1 MDVKLR
7 IGLPKG
13 SLQEATIRMLAK
25 AGYRVNVESRSY
37 FPRIDDAEME
47 GILIRAQEIP
57 RYVQDGVIDCGITG
71 EDWIQ
76 ETEADVVRA
85 AELVYSKQ
93 QTNQPLRYV
102 VAVHNDSPFQ
112 RVEDLQGKRV
122 AAELVNVT
130 RKFLQSHGVTAQV
143 EFSWGATEV
152 KVPDLADAIV
162 DITET
167 GSSLRANNLRI
178 IETVMTTT
186 TKLIVNK
193 QSWQDDWKRRKV
205 ENLALLLLGAIAAED
220 KVILKMNAPRAQ
232 LKDVLALLPAM
243 KNPTIS
249 HLSDEAWVAVETVID
264 EKVVRDLIPRLK
276 QAGASGIIELPL
288 NKVIP

>member
-1 MDVKLR
+1 MKLR

-13 SLQEATIRMLAK
+13 SLQEATVRMLGR
-25 AGYRVNVESRSY
+25 AGYKVTVESRSY
-37 FPRIDDAEME
+37 FPRIDDPEME
-47 GILIRAQEIP
+47 GVLIRAQEIP
-57 RYVQDGVIDCGITG
+57 RYVQDGIIDCGITG
-71 EDWIQ
+71 EDWVQ
-76 ETEADVVRA
+76 ETGADVVRT

-93 QTNQPLRYV
+93 TNQPACWV

-122 AAELVNVT
+122 ATELVNVT
-130 RKFLQSHGVTAQV
+130 RRFLESRGVSAHV

-152 KVPDLADAIV
+152 KVPDLVDAIV
-162 DITET
+162 EITET

-186 TKLIVNK
+186 TQLIVNK
-193 QSWQDDWKRRKV
+193 EAWQNDWKRRKV
-205 ENLALLLLGAIAAED
+205 ENLAMLLLGAIAAED

-232 LKDVLALLPAM
+232 LQEVLAILPAM

-264 EKVVRDLIPRLK
+264 EKVVRDLIPKLK
-276 QAGASGIIELPL
+276 DAGASGIIELPL

>member
-1 MDVKLR
+1 VKLR

-13 SLQEATIRMLAK
+13 SLQEATVRMLGR
-25 AGYRVNVESRSY
+25 AGYKVTVESRSY
-37 FPRIDDAEME
+37 FPRIDDPEME
-47 GILIRAQEIP
+47 GVLIRAQEIP
-57 RYVQDGVIDCGITG
+57 RYVQDGIIDCGITG
-71 EDWIQ
+71 EDWVQ
-76 ETEADVVRA
+76 ETEADVVRT

-93 QTNQPLRYV
+93 TNQPARWV
-102 VAVHNDSPFQ
+102 VAVHNDSLFQ

-122 AAELVNVT
+122 ATELVNVT
-130 RKFLQSHGVTAQV
+130 RRFLESRGVSAHV

-152 KVPDLADAIV
+152 KVPDLVDAIV
-162 DITET
+162 EITET

-178 IETVMTTT
+178 LETVMTTT
-186 TKLIVNK
+186 TQLIVNK
-193 QSWQDDWKRRKV
+193 ESWQDDWKRRKV
-205 ENLALLLLGAIAAED
+205 ENLAMLLLGAIAAED

-232 LKDVLALLPAM
+232 LKDVLAILPAM

-264 EKVVRDLIPRLK
+264 EKVVRDLIPQLK
-276 QAGASGIIELPL
+276 DAGASGIIELPL

>member
-1 MDVKLR
+1 MKLR

-13 SLQEATIRMLAK
+13 SLQEATVRMLGK
-25 AGYRVNVESRSY
+25 AGYKVTVESRSY
-37 FPRIDDAEME
+37 YPHIDDPELE
-47 GILIRAQEIP
+47 GVLIRAQEIP
-57 RYVQDGVIDCGITG
+57 RYVQDGIIDCGITG
-71 EDWIQ
+71 EDWVQ

-93 QTNQPLRYV
+93 TNQPARWV
-102 VAVHNDSPFQ
+102 VAVHHDAPFQ
-112 RVEDLQGKRV
+112 GVEDLQGKRV
-122 AAELVNVT
+122 ATELVNVT
-130 RKFLQSHGVTAQV
+130 RKFLQSRGVTAHV

-152 KVPDLADAIV
+152 KVPDLVDAIV
-162 DITET
+162 EITET

-186 TKLIVNK
+186 TQLIANR

-220 KVILKMNAPRAQ
+220 KVILKMNAPRAR
-232 LKDVLALLPAM
+232 LKDVLAILPAM
-243 KNPTIS
+243 KNPTVAN
-249 HLSDEAWVAVETVID
+249 LSDEAWVAVEAVVD
-264 EKVVRDLIPRLK
+264 EKVVRELIPQLK
-276 QAGASGIIELPL
+276 EVGASGIIELPL

>member
-1 MDVKLR
+1 MKLR

-13 SLQEATIRMLAK
+13 SLQEATVRMLGR
-25 AGYRVNVESRSY
+25 AGYKVTVESRSY
-37 FPRIDDAEME
+37 FPRIDDSEME
-47 GILIRAQEIP
+47 GVLIRAQEIP
-57 RYVQDGVIDCGITG
+57 RYVQDGILDCGITG
-71 EDWIQ
+71 EDWVQ
-76 ETEADVVRA
+76 ETDADVVRA

-93 QTNQPLRYV
+93 TNQPARWV

-122 AAELVNVT
+122 ATELVNVT
-130 RKFLQSHGVTAQV
+130 RKFLQSRGVAAHV

-152 KVPDLADAIV
+152 KVPDLVDAIV
-162 DITET
+162 EITET

-193 QSWQDDWKRRKV
+193 ESWQHDWKRRKV

-232 LKDVLALLPAM
+232 LKDVLAILPAM

-249 HLSDEAWVAVETVID
+249 PLSDEAWVAVETVID
-264 EKVVRDLIPRLK
+264 EKVVRDLIPKLK
-276 QAGASGIIELPL
+276 DAGASGIIELPL

>member
-1 MDVKLR
+1 MKLR

-13 SLQEATIRMLAK
+13 SLQEATVRMLGR
-25 AGYRVNVESRSY
+25 AGYKVTVESRSY
-37 FPRIDDAEME
+37 FPRIDDPEME
-47 GILIRAQEIP
+47 GVLIRAQEIP
-57 RYVQDGVIDCGITG
+57 RYVQDGIMDCGITG
-71 EDWIQ
+71 EDWVQ

-85 AELVYSKQ
+85 AALVYSKQ
-93 QTNQPLRYV
+93 TNQPARWV

-122 AAELVNVT
+122 ATELVNVT
-130 RKFLQSHGVTAQV
+130 RRFLASRGVSAHV

-152 KVPDLADAIV
+152 KVPDLVDAIV
-162 DITET
+162 EITET

-186 TKLIVNK
+186 TQLIVNK
-193 QSWQDDWKRRKV
+193 ASWQDHWKRRKV
-205 ENLALLLLGAIAAED
+205 ENLAMLLLGAIAAED
-220 KVILKMNAPRAQ
+220 KVILKMNAPRARLQ
-232 LKDVLALLPAM
+232 DVLAILPAM
-243 KNPTIS
+243 KKPTIA

-264 EKVVRDLIPRLK
+264 EKVVRDLIPQLK
-276 QAGASGIIELPL
+276 DAGASGIIELPL

>member
-1 MDVKLR
+1 MKLR

-13 SLQEATIRMLAK
+13 SLQEATVRMLGR
-25 AGYRVNVESRSY
+25 AGYKVTVESRSY
-37 FPRIDDAEME
+37 FPRIDDPEME
-47 GILIRAQEIP
+47 GVLIRAQEIP

-71 EDWIQ
+71 EDWVQ
-76 ETEADVVRA
+76 ETEADVVRV

-93 QTNQPLRYV
+93 TKQPARWV
-102 VAVHNDSPFQ
+102 VAVHNGSPFQ
-112 RVEDLQGKRV
+112 RVEDLQGRRV
-122 AAELVNVT
+122 ATELVNVT
-130 RKFLQSHGVTAQV
+130 RKFLKSHGVEAHV

-152 KVPDLADAIV
+152 KVPDLVDAIV
-162 DITET
+162 EITET
-167 GSSLRANNLRI
+167 GSSLHANNLRI
-178 IETVMTTT
+178 IETVMTTST
-186 TKLIVNK
+186 QLIANK

-205 ENLALLLLGAIAAED
+205 ENLAMLLLGAIAAED

-232 LKDVLALLPAM
+232 LKDVLAILPAM

-264 EKVVRDLIPRLK
+264 EKVVRDLIPKLK
-276 QAGASGIIELPL
+276 EAGASGIIELPL